1 MLNALSVFNL
11 LHCWQR
17 GKIFQVSNSKIPHC
31 KNIECCHANK
41 VIHRV
46 WKCPSHVKIGLKQR
60 NYKKIWTWILYSCGR
75 AKHFKT
81 NSHINPKPYLLREM
95 VNHYQCSFLMKPE
108 EHTSHCAGDISLQK
122 AKISMVASEFLD
134 LGDLWRY
141 DPLHPSQKGPRTPCW
156 RTHSFHP
163 SLLCAHL
170 PRQKHLI
177 SEFEHAQGH
186 THIVIWTQHTPT
198 ISHCSLQSHLQQPE
212 TLLCIQ
218 PVFSSPFCTTAPS
231 PEPCSSAWFTWAH
244 LVKINTEEGNPL
256 GWLNSK
262 TFGCRTPSR
271 LCA

>member
-60 NYKKIWTWILYSCGR
+60 NDKKIWTWILFSCGR

-122 AKISMVASEFLD
+122 QKYPWWQVNFLIWVTYDVMILYILHKKGHGLHVGEHTHSIPLCSVHTCPGKSTSFLNSSTHRDIFTSSSEPNTHPPSPTVAS
-134 LGDLWRY
+134 RAI
-141 DPLHPSQKGPRTPCW
+141 CN
-156 RTHSFHP
+156 
-163 SLLCAHL
+163 SL
-170 PRQKHLI
+170 K
-177 SEFEHAQGH
+177 
-186 THIVIWTQHTPT
+186 
-198 ISHCSLQSHLQQPE
+198 HCSASNWYFPLPSALQPQAQSPVAQPG
-212 TLLCIQ
+212 
-218 PVFSSPFCTTAPS
+218 SPGPT
-231 PEPCSSAWFTWAH
+231 
-244 LVKINTEEGNPL
+244 
-256 GWLNSK
+256 
-262 TFGCRTPSR
+262 
-271 LCA
+271 